1 VGHDWMLWT
10 LVTASAVHV
19 VEERGMGW
27 QGWAATTLGPRLG
40 AIPTWL
46 DFWATNMLLVVFGVS
61 AASVGWR
68 APGFA
73 LAFPALCL
81 IDAVLFHAGPSL
93 LAWRPNP
100 GLFTALALYLPLGIW
115 AYAAAGGDGH
125 LGAVNVI
132 LSAVIGAGVMA
143 SALVLLVLSHRF
155 HYADV
160 DALAT
165 EEDEETADFPVS

>member
-1 VGHDWMLWT
+1 VEHDWMLWT
-10 LVTASAVHV
+10 LVTASAVHI

-27 QGWAATTLGPRLG
+27 QGWAGTTLGPRLG
-40 AIPTWL
+40 VIPTWL
-46 DFWATNMLLVVFGVS
+46 DFWATNMLLLVFGVS

-81 IDAVLFHAGPSL
+81 LNAVLFHALPSL

-100 GLFTALALYLPLGIW
+100 GLVSALLLYLPLGIW
-115 AYAAAGGDGH
+115 AYAAAGSDGQ

-132 LSAVIGAGVMA
+132 LSIVIGAGAMA
-143 SALVLLVLSHRF
+143 AVLALLVLAQRLHF
-155 HYADV
+155 EDV
-160 DALAT
+160 GVAT
-165 EEDEETADFPVS
+165 EESTAEYPI